1 MSYYGTLTVGELKA
15 YGQQVAAKYQ
25 VPWPIFD
32 AMIQLES
39 GWSTS
44 SSEVSSAGA
53 QGIAQIMPGT
63 AADWH
68 VNPWDPYAALDA
80 AAMHL
85 SEYYTQFGNSW
96 SNALAAYNGGASP
109 GGMAAAYRGGYP
121 AKVLGIAKTLGGD
134 IGSALQSGAN
144 AATTSSAL
152 SSSSNPLG
160 SATAATGDSPGS
172 FLQSIHDLPFG
183 IGPGVESIVSAGI
196 VLSISLALLA
206 IGGIWLVM
214 GNQATRSVAV
224 NTAKTATKAAAVA
237 A

>member
-1 MSYYGTLTVGELKA
+1 MSYYGSLSVGELKA

-32 AMIQLES
+32 AMIQIES

-80 AAMHL
+80 AAQHL

-96 SNALAAYNGGASP
+96 PTALAAYNGGASP
-109 GGMAAAYRGGYP
+109 QGIANSNREGY
-121 AKVLGIAKTLGGD
+121 ASKVLAAAKTLGGD
-134 IGSALQSGAN
+134 VGSALQSGAN
-144 AATTSSAL
+144 TATTSSAVT
-152 SSSSNPLG
+152 SSADPTG
-160 SATAATGDSPGS
+160 STPSS

-183 IGPGVESIVSAGI
+183 VGPGVESLASAGI
-196 VLSISLALLA
+196 VLTLSLALLG
-206 IGGIWLVM
+206 IGGLWLIM
-214 GNQATRSVAV
+214 GNAGSRSLVVATG
-224 NTAKTATKAAAVA
+224 KTAAKAATIA